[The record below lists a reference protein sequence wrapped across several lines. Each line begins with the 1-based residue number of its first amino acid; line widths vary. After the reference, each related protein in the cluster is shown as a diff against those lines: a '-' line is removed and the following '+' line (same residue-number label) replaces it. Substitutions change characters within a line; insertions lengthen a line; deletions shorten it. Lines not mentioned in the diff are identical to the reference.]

1 MEYGAGMFWGHSGN
15 ALLMWMI
22 IMAEMATTVII
33 TVHEDD
39 VEGDNNKDA
48 MMNQGRRIG
57 RGEGG
62 VLIFLS
68 IGPVSFNSSL
78 FETKIHVSKDR
89 MIYSIFTSLAISYL
103 GVRFI
108 HAIESKSKLG
118 TPRLLSLSN

>member
-1 MEYGAGMFWGHSGN
+1 
-15 ALLMWMI
+15 
-22 IMAEMATTVII
+22 
-33 TVHEDD
+33 
-39 VEGDNNKDA
+39 
-48 MMNQGRRIG
+48 MNQGRRIG
-57 RGEGG
+57 RGEGGG

-68 IGPVSFNSSL
+68 IGPVSFTSSL